1 MLKIENVQKSFGKK
15 HVLQGISTTFPE
27 HKTTVIVG
35 PSGSGKTTLLRS
47 LDLLVQPDQGTLE
60 IGSLRVNFANPID
73 KKMKN
78 ELRDQT
84 SMVFQNWNLFPNLTI
99 LQNITVAPIYV
110 QKVNKNEADQQ
121 ARALLDEVGLADYA
135 DVYPHELSGGQQ
147 QRISI
152 CRALAVKPQY
162 ILLDE
167 PTSALDP
174 EMETQVLKML
184 EKLSSDG
191 QSMIMVTHNM
201 QFAKEAAD
209 KILFLEDGQL
219 QFDGSCADFF
229 ANPSARVTD
238 FLQGIS
244 LK

>member
-1 MLKIENVQKSFGKK
+1 MFKINDIQKKFGSKS
-15 HVLQGISTTFPE
+15 VLQGISTEFPE
-27 HKTTVIVG
+27 HQTTVIVG

-47 LDLLVQPDQGTLE
+47 LDLLVQPDAGTLALDDLQVDF
-60 IGSLRVNFANPID
+60 SRPVD
-73 KKMKN
+73 KKTKN
-78 ELRDQT
+78 EFRDQT

-110 QKVNKNEADQQ
+110 QKVPKEQAETQ
-121 ARALLDEVGLADYA
+121 ARALLKEVGLSDYA
-135 DVYPHELSGGQQ
+135 DVYPQELSGGQQ

-152 CRALAVKPQY
+152 CRALAVHPKY

-184 EKLSSDG
+184 EQLAGEG
-191 QSMIMVTHNM
+191 QSMIVVTHNM
-201 QFAKEAAD
+201 QFAKNAAD

-229 ANPSARVTD
+229 AHPTPRVTN

-244 LK
+244 LN

>member
-1 MLKIENVQKSFGKK
+1 MFKINDIQKNFGSKP
-15 HVLQGISTTFPE
+15 VLQGISTEFPE
-27 HKTTVIVG
+27 HQTTVIVG

-47 LDLLVQPDQGTLE
+47 LDLLVQPDAGTLA
-60 IGSLRVNFANPID
+60 LDDLQVDFARPVD
-73 KKMKN
+73 KKTKH

-110 QKVNKNEADQQ
+110 QKVPKEQAETQ
-121 ARALLDEVGLADYA
+121 ARALLKEVGLADYA
-135 DVYPHELSGGQQ
+135 DVYPQELSGGQQ

-152 CRALAVKPQY
+152 CRALAVHPKY

-184 EKLSSDG
+184 EQLAGEG
-191 QSMIMVTHNM
+191 QSMIVVTHNM
-201 QFAKEAAD
+201 QFAKNAAD

-229 ANPSARVTD
+229 AHPTPRVTN

-244 LK
+244 LN

>member
-1 MLKIENVQKSFGKK
+1 MLKIEDVQKSFGKK
-15 HVLQGISTTFPE
+15 HVLQGISTEFPE
-27 HKTTVIVG
+27 HQTTVIVG

-47 LDLLVQPDQGTLE
+47 LDLLVQPDQGTLTL
-60 IGSLRVNFANPID
+60 GSLQVNFANPIE
-73 KKMKN
+73 KKVKN

-99 LQNITVAPIYV
+99 LKNITAAPIYV
-110 QKVNKNEADQQ
+110 QKVDKAQAEQQ
-121 ARALLDEVGLADYA
+121 AHALLQEVGLDDYA
-135 DVYPHELSGGQQ
+135 DAYPNELSGGQQ

-184 EKLSSDG
+184 EKLSDNG

-201 QFAKEAAD
+201 QFAKDAAD
-209 KILFLEDGQL
+209 KILFLEAGQL

-229 ANPSARVTD
+229 TDPSPRVTN